1 MDGAPTPAPLQAPPP
16 APEDQHPRRGA
27 KTLIEFAY
35 KSLRKDI
42 ISGVLAPGSKLRIEH
57 LRAQYEIGA
66 STLREALTL
75 LVADALVISEGQ
87 RGFKVAPISLA
98 DLKDVTRMRKM
109 METMALMEAI
119 ENGDDH
125 WEGGI
130 VAAFHR
136 LSRVEERLR
145 DDAAHYVDDWEERNN
160 AFHQAL
166 IAACPSRWILHFRE
180 ILYHQSER
188 YRRFSLVSASI
199 SRDVHAEHLA
209 IMEAALARDKDK
221 AAKLLGEHMDRTM
234 THLTALLADSLPQ
247 RS

>member
-1 MDGAPTPAPLQAPPP
+1 MDKTLAKAPGKDESTP
-16 APEDQHPRRGA
+16 RKGA

-42 ISGVLAPGSKLRIEH
+42 ISGELAPGSKLRIEH
-57 LRAQYEIGA
+57 LRAKYGIGS

-87 RGFKVAPISLA
+87 RGFKVAPISLE
-98 DLKDVTRMRKM
+98 DLKDVTRLRKM

-119 ENGDDH
+119 DNGDDH

-136 LSRVEERLR
+136 LSLVEERLYG
-145 DDAAHYVDDWEERNN
+145 DPKQFAEEWEDRNN
-160 AFHQAL
+160 GFHQAL

-188 YRRFSLVSASI
+188 YRHFSLVSPSTG
-199 SRDVHAEHLA
+199 RDVHLEHKA
-209 IMEAALARDKDK
+209 IMEAVLKRDKDQ
-221 AAKLLGEHMDRTM
+221 AGLLLDAHMERTLS
-234 THLTALLADSLPQ
+234 HLTDLLADTLPA